1 MLAGLP
7 DHEKEAFFQLLDGY
21 FESRPHLL
29 PGGGQAHVAGSPG
42 LSAAA
47 NNGSGAG
54 SITVNRDDLDRAG
67 RFAATPVGQKVAG
80 FAAGRMM
87 GNKALGNAAA
97 SAWAGHHQSTQGSVS
112 PSGSSAALP
121 LPARRGPPP
130 AAPSS
135 ATKPQGIA
143 GLVSGKTFG
152 GLNIGPKTAPG
163 SAMPPRKLSSPRIPT
178 TTASPASGAG
188 RLPPPAR
195 TGPAVMPSASTG
207 SASPAP
213 AAAPQASG
221 TPEVDGLGYAEALY
235 DYGDASDPDDLVVV
249 EGERIVLLEKI
260 SDDWWRARKE
270 SGGQEAGIVPT
281 AYVRQL

>member
-152 GLNIGPKTAPG
+152 GLNIGPKTAP
-163 SAMPPRKLSSPRIPT
+163 
-178 TTASPASGAG
+178 
-188 RLPPPAR
+188 
-195 TGPAVMPSASTG
+195 
-207 SASPAP
+207 
-213 AAAPQASG
+213 APQASG